1 MGGWI
6 YLGANQGRGTWPQHL
21 ESLKTFSDDSP
32 LCRLVTGE
40 LHTAPTVFPGL
51 ASQRAHAYLYPSLAN
66 HVAPLI
72 TQNSLTDLQSGHKSQ
87 QILSPVASLTQYW
100 IPLAERKRRGGRGR
114 DKKNRHSLWLLSH
127 NHAGAMISGLR
138 PEKHWQLK
146 VHASI
151 MALYVNI
158 SNTGRLFDHLKC
170 IRMTQHTFSGFQ
182 NTHRQWLKT
191 LTRPYN
197 YDNTAL

>member
-1 MGGWI
+1 MGKIGNIKFHGDELSLQWIMMTASTTVKIPRGIMGGWI

-32 LCRLVTGE
+32 LCRLVTGK

-114 DKKNRHSLWLLSH
+114 DKKNRHSL
-127 NHAGAMISGLR
+127 
-138 PEKHWQLK
+138 
-146 VHASI
+146 
-151 MALYVNI
+151 
-158 SNTGRLFDHLKC
+158 
-170 IRMTQHTFSGFQ
+170 
-182 NTHRQWLKT
+182 
-191 LTRPYN
+191 
-197 YDNTAL
+197 